1 MDLQQTGYIK
11 QGNAIVDV
19 YPVESG
25 YVAIKTE
32 VEWIQSFGVSNSPYW
47 IIGDR
52 LCEWTLKWLEVW
64 EKTDLVKTK
73 QSPRRALES
82 IFDPLP
88 LPDDWTD
95 QQLITLEL
103 KLSQFP
109 KDNPI
114 AFLLADLSDSNP
126 QIWHE
131 SASPQNLAAWLTT
144 QIPSEYQPMEKLWQ
158 HRQAEQDNI
167 LGQYYQTHDKQTLLK
182 QWLGIVKPN
191 IPDLGDYPLAIPD
204 AIASEFDNYWT
215 SKIIQTNGDAINSLT
230 ANQVG
235 LDRISAITYRLM
247 RDRSILI
254 LETRL
259 AKLKLSPQQR
269 QELRSILPPDTPVPL
284 AIDADY
290 RAAFDWVTN
299 SYLPFRKWETVT
311 EQLPIEQRQSDHLA
325 SSFEAWIF
333 KHYGTLRVSPVAE
346 SQLNYNV
353 AAMVQNL
360 YQESPILWV
369 VIDGLGWLDHQE
381 LLQYLT
387 ETKELAIATAIS
399 PRFSI
404 LPTKTEYA
412 KWSLYAQ
419 LTCDDSEWKV
429 SADLTKVFEKI
440 GTGKRYTDGKRE
452 TQLYPAL
459 KQGFDHIYCWDTEK
473 LDELYHSGR
482 DWQSLYEVERP
493 NVLRSLAEH
502 IKYCVKLHPRPD
514 SLKIVIASDHGQMMG
529 EVAQIQEYPTHLEAK
544 GRMAIGNTDDPRF
557 IVLDQERFGLPY
569 DISIVKGAYCLGS
582 FNRNLAGESLG
593 THGGLYPEEV
603 VVGVSVLST
612 VVTRAPIFVTCSGSG
627 KAAQSGEIIISI
639 DNSHNSVPLT
649 ALSLYISEIPSL
661 KNGFADLPS
670 VPAHQRVSHSIII
683 TYPEVPPD
691 AKNNNLN
698 LTGELIFYFA
708 DAEKSQAIL
717 EPTSAIAIQ
726 QIFSSGFKKDILED
740 W

>member
-1 MDLQQTGYIK
+1 MIEPTNLNQP
-11 QGNAIVDV
+11 IVLDSSGL

-25 YVAIKTE
+25 YVAITTE
-32 VEWIQSFGVSNSPYW
+32 VEWLQSFGMSNSPYW
-47 IIGDR
+47 IIGNR

-64 EKTDLVKTK
+64 DKTDLVKTK

-144 QIPSEYQPMEKLWQ
+144 QIPREYQPMEKLWQ

-191 IPDLGDYPLAIPD
+191 IQDLGDYPLAIPD

-235 LDRISAITYRLM
+235 LDRISMIAYRLM

-325 SSFEAWIF
+325 NSFEAWIF
-333 KHYGTLRVSPVAE
+333 KHYATLRVSPVAE

-529 EVAQIQEYPTHLEAK
+529 EVAQIQEYPTHLDAK

-557 IVLDQERFGLPY
+557 IVLDKERFGLPY

-612 VVTRAPIFVTCSGSG
+612 VVTRAPIFVTCSG

-691 AKNNNLN
+691 AKNNSLN

-717 EPTSAIAIQ
+717 EPTSTIAIQ

>member
-1 MDLQQTGYIK
+1 
-11 QGNAIVDV
+11 
-19 YPVESG
+19 
-25 YVAIKTE
+25 
-32 VEWIQSFGVSNSPYW
+32 
-47 IIGDR
+47 
-52 LCEWTLKWLEVW
+52 
-64 EKTDLVKTK
+64 
-73 QSPRRALES
+73 
-82 IFDPLP
+82 
-88 LPDDWTD
+88 
-95 QQLITLEL
+95 
-103 KLSQFP
+103 
-109 KDNPI
+109 
-114 AFLLADLSDSNP
+114 
-126 QIWHE
+126 
-131 SASPQNLAAWLTT
+131 
-144 QIPSEYQPMEKLWQ
+144 
-158 HRQAEQDNI
+158 
-167 LGQYYQTHDKQTLLK
+167 
-182 QWLGIVKPN
+182 
-191 IPDLGDYPLAIPD
+191 
-204 AIASEFDNYWT
+204 
-215 SKIIQTNGDAINSLT
+215 
-230 ANQVG
+230 
-235 LDRISAITYRLM
+235 
-247 RDRSILI
+247 LI

-269 QELRSILPPDTPVPL
+269 QELRSIIPPDKPDPL

-290 RAAFDWVTN
+290 RSAFDWVTN

-333 KHYGTLRVSPVAE
+333 KHYATLRVAPVAE

-387 ETKELAIATAIS
+387 ETKELAIATGIS

-419 LTCDDSEWKV
+419 LTCDDSTWRV
-429 SADLTKVFEKI
+429 RADLDRVFERI
-440 GTGKRYTDGKRE
+440 GTGRRYTDSKRE

-691 AKNNNLN
+691 AKNNSLN